1 MAMVEETVEKKGM
14 DITLQPSQE
23 ERGLQVGPQNSESPK
38 KCAIELLREQ
48 NIKENHAKMVE
59 LGLLEEKKPKQVGV
73 KRKKQPAPAPSR
85 RSSRVKELPK
95 VNYDDEDWE
104 VEHFGKR
111 RRVVAKS
118 SQEGKVEDVPL
129 RKSPRELS
137 SIDYGLLDKNM
148 DEEIYCYGC
157 ELWVVPPCAAHG
169 DCGMQFIHPDQLSLE
184 VVGSKIHSA
193 GEGLINRGDT
203 IIKGTLLG
211 PYTGKFVSF
220 DDYKQEEK
228 KGQESG
234 YAWLLYDSET
244 LDKPYGYIDPGSAPD
259 SALHKLAKAN
269 HPSKKADL
277 CLVGCQYQGN
287 IYYRATKDILRH
299 QEVFVDYGPEYAAE
313 LGIDQSTY
321 DTYTRPENH
330 TTVAIPCSSCDTS
343 FSSQHFF
350 DIHKPRCGKMRN
362 PSTPAV
368 GINQL
373 GFKQGPAAGGV
384 PCQDSSCG
392 KVFNKKV
399 HMTSHYRTVHLG
411 EKKFP
416 CVDCGK
422 AFTSHG
428 DMQRH
433 HGAVHLKE
441 KPFKC
446 TTCGLT
452 FARKNH
458 LVRHVDAVHLG
469 KRPFLCKDCGATF
482 ALATPLKRHVS
493 TLHTSAPPRYTCPYT
508 GCSATYSSISNLKL
522 HQMDHTG
529 LRPFPCPYESCS
541 ERFKAQRLVNHHI
554 KTAKKHAGHRLA
566 SKFIDKYLLPFTCQ
580 VAGCVNRY
588 ETEVE
593 RDRHMEKL
601 HTKD

>member
-1 MAMVEETVEKKGM
+1 
-14 DITLQPSQE
+14 
-23 ERGLQVGPQNSESPK
+23 
-38 KCAIELLREQ
+38 
-48 NIKENHAKMVE
+48 
-59 LGLLEEKKPKQVGV
+59 V
-73 KRKKQPAPAPSR
+73 KRKKQPAPAPAPPR
-85 RSSRVKELPK
+85 RSSRVKEMPK

-111 RRVVAKS
+111 RRVAVKS
-118 SQEGKVEDVPL
+118 SQVGKVEDVPL
-129 RKSPRELS
+129 RKSPRVLT

-169 DCGMQFIHPDQLSLE
+169 DCGMRFVHPAQLSLE
-184 VVGSKIHSA
+184 VVGSKIHAA

-220 DDYKQEEK
+220 SDYKQEEK
-228 KGQESG
+228 KGLESG

-244 LDKPYGYIDPGSAPD
+244 LDKPFGYIDPGSAPD
-259 SALHKLAKAN
+259 PALHKLAKAN

-299 QEVFVDYGPEYAAE
+299 QEVVDYGPEYAAE

-330 TTVAIPCSSCDTS
+330 KTVAIPCSSCGTT
-343 FSSQHFF
+343 FSSQLFL
-350 DIHKPRCGKMRN
+350 DIHLPKCGKKRN
-362 PSTPAV
+362 PSTQANDIKQMQLKQHPA
-368 GINQL
+368 GD
-373 GFKQGPAAGGV
+373 GV
-384 PCQDSSCG
+384 PCIDSTCG
-392 KVFNKKV
+392 KVFSNRGYMLK
-399 HMTSHYRTVHLG
+399 HLRIVHLG
-411 EKKFP
+411 QKKCS

-422 AFTSHG
+422 AFSRQEYL
-428 DMQRH
+428 QRH
-433 HGAVHLKE
+433 QQAVHFKE

-446 TTCGLT
+446 TTCGLM
-452 FARKNH
+452 FSRKSN
-458 LVRHVDAVHLG
+458 LASHVDSVHLG

-482 ALATPLKRHVS
+482 AQQHRLSSHIKS
-493 TLHTSAPPRYTCPYT
+493 QHTADSPHYTCPYT
-508 GCSATYSSISNLKL
+508 GCSATYASNAKLKFHL
-522 HQMDHTG
+522 MDHTG
-529 LRPFPCPYESCS
+529 ERPFPCPYESCN
-541 ERFKAQRLVNHHI
+541 ERFKAQHFVNHHI

-566 SKFIDKYLLPFTCQ
+566 SKFIDRHLLPFTCQ
-580 VAGCVNRY
+580 VEGCVNRY

-601 HTKD
+601 HPKD

>member
-1 MAMVEETVEKKGM
+1 M

-23 ERGLQVGPQNSESPK
+23 ERSLDVGPQKPQSPK
-38 KCAIELLREQ
+38 KCAIELLREK
-48 NIKENHAKMVE
+48 NIMENHAKMVE

-73 KRKKQPAPAPSR
+73 KRKKHPMPAPSR

-111 RRVVAKS
+111 RRVIAKS
-118 SQEGKVEDVPL
+118 SREGKVQDVPL

-137 SIDYGLLDKNM
+137 SINYGLLDRNM

-157 ELWVVPPCAAHG
+157 EMWVVPPCAAHG
-169 DCGMQFIHPDQLSLE
+169 DCGMQFVHPAQLSLE
-184 VVGSKIHSA
+184 VVGSRIHGA
-193 GEGLINRGDT
+193 GEGLINRGAT
-203 IIKGTLLG
+203 IAKGTLLG

-228 KGQESG
+228 KGRESG

-259 SALHKLAKAN
+259 PALHKLAKAN

-287 IYYRATKDILRH
+287 IYYRATKDILQH

-330 TTVAIPCSSCDTS
+330 KTVAIPCNSCGTT
-343 FSSQHFF
+343 FSSQLFLE
-350 DIHKPRCGKMRN
+350 IHLPKCGKKGNSSTQPEDIKQMRLKQN
-362 PSTPAV
+362 PV
-368 GINQL
+368 GD
-373 GFKQGPAAGGV
+373 GV
-384 PCQDSSCG
+384 PCIDSTCG
-392 KVFNKKV
+392 KVFSRKFNMLKHHRIV
-399 HMTSHYRTVHLG
+399 HVG
-411 EKKFP
+411 EKFL
-416 CVDCGK
+416 CVNCGK
-422 AFTSHG
+422 AFS
-428 DMQRH
+428 QQ
-433 HGAVHLKE
+433 VHLRRHQQE
-441 KPFKC
+441 VHLKC
-446 TTCGLT
+446 TTCGMTFSQKQHLT
-452 FARKNH
+452 G
-458 LVRHVDAVHLG
+458 HVNAVHLQ

-482 ALATPLKRHVS
+482 AVGG
-493 TLHTSAPPRYTCPYT
+493 TLRMHIKSKHTTNAPRFTCPYT
-508 GCSATYSSISNLKL
+508 GCPSTYTSNESLKYHL
-522 HQMDHTG
+522 MDHTG
-529 LRPFPCPYESCS
+529 LRPFPCPYESCN
-541 ERFKAQRLVNHHI
+541 ERFKAQHMVNHHI

-566 SKFIDKYLLPFTCQ
+566 SKFIDKHLLPFTCQ
-580 VAGCVNRY
+580 VEGCVNRY

-593 RDRHMEKL
+593 RNRHMEKL
-601 HTKD
+601 HPKD

>member
-1 MAMVEETVEKKGM
+1 MAMVEETVEKIGM

-23 ERGLQVGPQNSESPK
+23 ERSLAVGPQKSGSPMM
-38 KCAIELLREQ
+38 CPIELLREQ

-85 RSSRVKELPK
+85 RSSRVKEMPK

-111 RRVVAKS
+111 RRVIAKS
-118 SQEGKVEDVPL
+118 SQEGKVEEVPL

-137 SIDYGLLDKNM
+137 SINYGLLDKNM

-169 DCGMQFIHPDQLSLE
+169 DCGMQFVDPAQLSLE
-184 VVGSKIHSA
+184 VVGSKIHAA
-193 GEGLINRGDT
+193 GEGLINRGAT
-203 IIKGTLLG
+203 IVKGTLLG
-211 PYTGKFVSF
+211 PYTGKFVSS

-244 LDKPYGYIDPGSAPD
+244 LDKPCGYIDPGSAPD
-259 SALHKLAKAN
+259 PALHMLAKAN

-287 IYYRATKDILRH
+287 IYYRATKDIFRH

-321 DTYTRPENH
+321 DTYSRPEYH
-330 TTVAIPCSSCDTS
+330 KTVATPCSSCGIT
-343 FSSQHFF
+343 FSSQHFL
-350 DIHKPRCGKMRN
+350 DIHQPRCGHRKK
-362 PSTPAV
+362 PSTQADV
-368 GINQL
+368 KQMQL
-373 GFKQGPAAGGV
+373 KQGPVGGGF
-384 PCQDSSCG
+384 PCPDSTCG
-392 KVFNKKV
+392 KIFSKKG
-399 HMTSHYRTVHLG
+399 HMTT
-411 EKKFP
+411 
-416 CVDCGK
+416 
-422 AFTSHG
+422 
-428 DMQRH
+428 H
-433 HGAVHLKE
+433 HRAVHLKE
-441 KPFKC
+441 RPFKCGTCGMTFVENSILTKHTAAVHLKLKPFKC

-452 FARKNH
+452 FARNDP
-458 LVRHVDAVHLG
+458 LTRHVNAVHLG

-482 ALATPLKRHVS
+482 ALPEALKIHIKS
-493 TLHTSAPPRYTCPYT
+493 QHTNEAPVYTCSYT
-508 GCSATYSSISNLKL
+508 GCSATYASNENLKFHL
-522 HQMDHTG
+522 MDHTG
-529 LRPFPCPYESCS
+529 ERPFPCPYESCS
-541 ERFKAQRLVNHHI
+541 QRFKAQHLVNHHI

-566 SKFIDKYLLPFTCQ
+566 SKFIDKHLLPFTCQ
-580 VAGCVNRY
+580 VEGCVNRY

-601 HTKD
+601 HPKD

>member
-1 MAMVEETVEKKGM
+1 VGMRGM
-14 DITLQPSQE
+14 DIILQPSQE
-23 ERGLQVGPQNSESPK
+23 ERSLDVGPLKPQSPK
-38 KCAIELLREQ
+38 KCAIELLREK

-73 KRKKQPAPAPSR
+73 KRKKQPVPVPSR
-85 RSSRVKELPK
+85 RSSRVKQLPK

-118 SQEGKVEDVPL
+118 DQVAKQVDVAL
-129 RKSPRELS
+129 RKSPRELA
-137 SIDYGLLDKNM
+137 SIDYAMMDKNM

-157 ELWVVPPCAAHG
+157 EQWVVPPCAAHG
-169 DCGMQFIHPDQLSLE
+169 DCGMQFVHPAQLRLE

-211 PYTGKFVSF
+211 PYTGKFVSC
-220 DDYKQEEK
+220 DEYKQEEK
-228 KGQESG
+228 KGRESG

-244 LDKPYGYIDPGSAPD
+244 LDKPYGYIDPGSTPNP
-259 SALHKLAKAN
+259 ALHKLAKAN

-321 DTYTRPENH
+321 DTYSKPEDH
-330 TTVAIPCSSCDTS
+330 KTVAIPCSSCGTT
-343 FSSQHFF
+343 FSSRHFL
-350 DIHKPRCGKMRN
+350 DIHLLRCSKKKKN
-362 PSTPAV
+362 PTTGAD
-368 GINQL
+368 GIRQSL
-373 GFKQGPAAGGV
+373 LKQGPAVGGF
-384 PCQDSSCG
+384 PCLDSSCG
-392 KVFNKKV
+392 KVFTIKTNMLQ
-399 HMTSHYRTVHLG
+399 HHSTVHLG
-411 EKKFP
+411 ERKYL

-422 AFTSHG
+422 AFSHKSSL
-428 DMQRH
+428 QYH
-433 HGAVHLKE
+433 LHAVHLKE
-441 KPFKC
+441 QPFKC
-446 TTCGLT
+446 ATCGLA
-452 FARKNH
+452 FGKNSS
-458 LVRHVDAVHLG
+458 LVSHTNTLHLG

-482 ALATPLKRHVS
+482 SRATTLRSHVKR
-493 TLHTSAPPRYTCPYT
+493 LHTTEPPRLTCPYP
-508 GCSATYSSISNLKL
+508 GCLLTYASNSYLKL
-522 HQMDHTG
+522 HLMDHTG
-529 LRPFPCPYESCS
+529 ERPFPCPYESCK
-541 ERFKAQRLVNHHI
+541 ERFKAQSFVNHHI

-566 SKFIDKYLLPFTCQ
+566 SKFIDRHLLPFTCQ
-580 VAGCVNRY
+580 VEGCVNRY

-601 HTKD
+601 HPKD

>member
-1 MAMVEETVEKKGM
+1 MKGM
-14 DITLQPSQE
+14 DITFQPSQE
-23 ERGLQVGPQNSESPK
+23 KRSLDIGPQKSESPK

-111 RRVVAKS
+111 RRVATKS
-118 SQEGKVEDVPL
+118 TQEGKVNDVAL

-137 SIDYGLLDKNM
+137 SINYGLLDRNM

-169 DCGMQFIHPDQLSLE
+169 DCGMQFVHPAQLSLE
-184 VVGSKIHSA
+184 VVGSKICAA

-228 KGQESG
+228 NGRESG

-244 LDKPYGYIDPGSAPD
+244 LDKPHGYIDPGSAPD
-259 SALHKLAKAN
+259 PALHKLAKAN

-287 IYYRATKDILRH
+287 IFYRATKDILQH

-321 DTYTRPENH
+321 DTYSRPEDH
-330 TTVAIPCSSCDTS
+330 KTVAIPCGTCGTT
-343 FSSQHFF
+343 FSSQHFLN
-350 DIHKPRCGKMRN
+350 IHQQRC
-362 PSTPAV
+362 
-368 GINQL
+368 
-373 GFKQGPAAGGV
+373 
-384 PCQDSSCG
+384 D
-392 KVFNKKV
+392 
-399 HMTSHYRTVHLG
+399 
-411 EKKFP
+411 
-416 CVDCGK
+416 
-422 AFTSHG
+422 
-428 DMQRH
+428 
-433 HGAVHLKE
+433 
-441 KPFKC
+441 
-446 TTCGLT
+446 
-452 FARKNH
+452 
-458 LVRHVDAVHLG
+458 
-469 KRPFLCKDCGATF
+469 
-482 ALATPLKRHVS
+482 
-493 TLHTSAPPRYTCPYT
+493 
-508 GCSATYSSISNLKL
+508 
-522 HQMDHTG
+522 
-529 LRPFPCPYESCS
+529 
-541 ERFKAQRLVNHHI
+541 
-554 KTAKKHAGHRLA
+554 
-566 SKFIDKYLLPFTCQ
+566 
-580 VAGCVNRY
+580 
-588 ETEVE
+588 
-593 RDRHMEKL
+593 
-601 HTKD
+601 TKSRIHC